1 MKNNYKLWII
11 LSLIAVFIAGVICGV
26 LIDKNMLDRRKHDS
40 RRRSS
45 THFPTLE
52 IMAEEL
58 TLSAEQQAQIRE
70 IFQNNEERFKNLR
83 KEMDKSL
90 KDIRSQLLIDIKSV
104 LSDEQKSKFDAMI
117 EKYRSQ
123 RKKEYEE
130 WKKRQKKSD
139 RNKGDRDKEKKD
151 KGNER

>member
-11 LSLIAVFIAGVICGV
+11 LSLIVVFIAGVISGI
-26 LIDKNMLDRRKHDS
+26 LIDKNVLNERKHDT

-58 TLSAEQQAQIRE
+58 ALSTEQQEQIKE

-83 KEMDKSL
+83 SDTHRRLS
-90 KDIRSQLLIDIKSV
+90 DIRAQLLTDINSV
-104 LSDEQKSKFDAMI
+104 LTNEQKTKFEAMI
-117 EKYRSQ
+117 DKYRSQ
-123 RKKEYEE
+123 RKREYEE
-130 WKKRQKKSD
+130 RKRRQEKSD
-139 RNKGDRDKEKKD
+139 GNKGDYR
-151 KGNER
+151 

>member
-11 LSLIAVFIAGVICGV
+11 LSLIVVFIAGVISGI
-26 LIDKNMLDRRKHDS
+26 LIDKNVLNERKHDT

-58 TLSAEQQAQIRE
+58 ALSTEQQEQIRE

-83 KEMDKSL
+83 SDMHRSL
-90 KDIRSQLLIDIKSV
+90 SDIRAQLLTDINSV
-104 LSDEQKSKFDAMI
+104 LTNEQKTKFEAMI
-117 EKYRSQ
+117 DKYRSQ
-123 RKKEYEE
+123 RKREYEE
-130 WKKRQKKSD
+130 RKRRQEKSD
-139 RNKGDRDKEKKD
+139 GNKGDHR
-151 KGNER
+151 

>member
-11 LSLIAVFIAGVICGV
+11 LSLIVVFIAGVISGI
-26 LIDKNMLDRRKHDS
+26 LIDKNVLNERKHDT

-58 TLSAEQQAQIRE
+58 ALSTEQQEQIKE

-83 KEMDKSL
+83 SDTHRRLS
-90 KDIRSQLLIDIKSV
+90 DIRAQLLTDINSV
-104 LSDEQKSKFDAMI
+104 LTNEQKTKFEAMI
-117 EKYRSQ
+117 DKYRSQ
-123 RKKEYEE
+123 RKREYEE
-130 WKKRQKKSD
+130 RKRQQEKSD
-139 RNKGDRDKEKKD
+139 GNKGDYR
-151 KGNER
+151 

>member
-11 LSLIAVFIAGVICGV
+11 LSLIVVFIAGVISGI
-26 LIDKNMLDRRKHDS
+26 LIDKNVLNERKHDT

-58 TLSAEQQAQIRE
+58 ALSTEQQEQIKE

-83 KEMDKSL
+83 SDTHRRLS
-90 KDIRSQLLIDIKSV
+90 DIRAQLLTDINSV
-104 LSDEQKSKFDAMI
+104 LTNEQKTRFEAMI
-117 EKYRSQ
+117 DKYRSQ
-123 RKKEYEE
+123 RKREYEE
-130 WKKRQKKSD
+130 RKRQQEKSD
-139 RNKGDRDKEKKD
+139 GNKGDYR
-151 KGNER
+151 

>member
-11 LSLIAVFIAGVICGV
+11 LSLIVVFIAGVISGI
-26 LIDKNMLDRRKHDS
+26 LIDKNVLNERKHDT

-58 TLSAEQQAQIRE
+58 ALSAEQQEQIRE

-83 KEMDKSL
+83 SDMHRSL
-90 KDIRSQLLIDIKSV
+90 SDIRAQLLTDINFV
-104 LSDEQKSKFDAMI
+104 LTNEQKTKFEAMI
-117 EKYRSQ
+117 DKYRSQ
-123 RKKEYEE
+123 RKREYEE
-130 WKKRQKKSD
+130 RKRRQEKSD
-139 RNKGDRDKEKKD
+139 GNKGDYR
-151 KGNER
+151 